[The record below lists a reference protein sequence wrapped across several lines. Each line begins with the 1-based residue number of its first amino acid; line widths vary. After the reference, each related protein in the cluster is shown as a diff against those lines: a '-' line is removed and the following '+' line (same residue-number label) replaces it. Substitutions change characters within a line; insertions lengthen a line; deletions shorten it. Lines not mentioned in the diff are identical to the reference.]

1 MYLIPLHVYVLGK
14 SGEVS
19 GLHLG
24 ELNFPAWYVSLDRE
38 GFSDIELSYVIN
50 FSSIFFTNKYVAGI
64 MLTNSVI

>member
-14 SGEVS
+14 SGEGS
-19 GLHLG
+19 GLHLD
-24 ELNFPAWYVSLDRE
+24 ELNFPEWYVSLDRE

-50 FSSIFFTNKYVAGI
+50 FSSNFFTNKYVAGI